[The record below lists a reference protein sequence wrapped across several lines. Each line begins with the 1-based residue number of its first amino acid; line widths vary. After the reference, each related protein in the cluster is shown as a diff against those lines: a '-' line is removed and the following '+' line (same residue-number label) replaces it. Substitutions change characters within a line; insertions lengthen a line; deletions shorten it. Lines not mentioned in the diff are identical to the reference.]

1 MFKEGDLF
9 FLNEDGKILFQ
20 NVGGENGLLVRGPH
34 KLFEHDFDSI
44 PEKIEYEG
52 YDVLI
57 KGILFKEIPEK
68 FLERVTRD
76 EKDVK

>member
-20 NVGGENGLLVRGPH
+20 NVGGENGLIVRGPY
-34 KLFEHDFDSI
+34 KLFEHDLDSI
-44 PEKIEYEG
+44 PEKVEYEG